1 MYKLLYLIHTAIINN
16 AVKNKSMKSTQQML
30 AQSRER
36 AYLNRCKTPLK
47 TWMGGLSVGVPIGIF
62 IGLFI
67 GAVLLDIIILK

>member
-1 MYKLLYLIHTAIINN
+1 
-16 AVKNKSMKSTQQML
+16 MKSTQQML
-30 AQSRER
+30 AKSRER

-47 TWMGGLSVGVPIGIF
+47 TWMGGLSVGLPIGIF